1 MRGLWI
7 LLAIF
12 LLSACGEPKA
22 SFPEMDLMKHGLP
35 IKINAP
41 ADAEVEMNDLLL
53 MKDVTVKKDNFYMQ
67 IFSSDVMSTDLSK
80 IKEEKLNEVKSKSS
94 FTKIIQDDTNGF
106 IFEKMRSDS
115 TANYDFRKIKIQGDK
130 QYIFQTGL
138 IGKFSE
144 QDVRDMYDSVN

>member
-1 MRGLWI
+1 MRGLLI
-7 LLAIF
+7 LLAIL
-12 LLSACGEPKA
+12 LLSACAEPKA
-22 SFPEMDLMKHGLP
+22 SYPEMDLMKHGLP

-41 ADAEVEMNDLLL
+41 ADAEVEMNDMLL

-67 IFSSDVMSTDLSK
+67 IFSSDVITTDVAK
-80 IKEEKLNEVKSKSS
+80 IKTEKLNEVKYKSS
-94 FTKIIQDDTNGF
+94 FSKIIQEDADGF

-115 TANYDFRKIKIQGDK
+115 TANYDFRKIKVQGDK

-144 QDVRDMYDSVN
+144 QDVRDMYESVN